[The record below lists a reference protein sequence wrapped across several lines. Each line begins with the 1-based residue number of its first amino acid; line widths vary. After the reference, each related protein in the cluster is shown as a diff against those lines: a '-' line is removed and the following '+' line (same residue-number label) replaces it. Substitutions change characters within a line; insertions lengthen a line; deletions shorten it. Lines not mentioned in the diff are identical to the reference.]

1 MPTSLVSLRAS
12 GSGFSGPA
20 GVPLSSTRRRVVALV
35 SLVLLAAAIYLTFV
49 SPLRPVDLDVFL
61 RAGRAVVHGHD
72 PYSSTHSE
80 TIRTNAAFV
89 YPLAVAWWF
98 APIAALGGAAHV
110 AYAIASLIAIG
121 LACWLARPGQPL
133 IAALVLLSS
142 CAIIGL
148 QDGSVNPW
156 LLLGLIAAWRWRDR
170 PVASGLLVAALIVC
184 KLFLWPV
191 LGWLLLSRRYR
202 AAAVAVVVTGL
213 ALGAGWT
220 FGPLGSDGYAS
231 MLHVLSG
238 LEAPQTAGLTGLLI
252 RWHASLGLATV
263 IATVFAV
270 AVLLGAGYML
280 RHHPR
285 RHGFEVMLFGTAVV
299 AALFASP
306 IVWHHYY
313 LLLAAPLLLATR
325 SVWPFVALSLVSWA
339 AAVPHPSSYETAG
352 YVLGLGGIGLIAAV
366 SGVRSWKAASSV
378 DLAPFSRVVAAARS
392 VRPVAVVALAAAT
405 LAVAIS
411 GLEHVPVIRG
421 WGALVTVVE
430 TAAVLAYLWSRR
442 ADGVQVERG
451 LVRSN

>member
-1 MPTSLVSLRAS
+1 VA
-12 GSGFSGPA
+12 PA
-20 GVPLSSTRRRVVALV
+20 QRRFLAAAA
-35 SLVLLAAAIYLTFV
+35 LVLLAAAVYAAFV
-49 SPLRPVDLDVFL
+49 APIRQVDLDVFL
-61 RAGRAVVHGHD
+61 RAGQAVLHGHD

-98 APIAALGGAAHV
+98 APLSTIGGSHLV
-110 AYAIASLIAIG
+110 YAIASLLAIG
-121 LACWLARPGQPL
+121 VSCWWARPGQPL

-142 CAIIGL
+142 AAVIGL

-170 PVASGLLVAALIVC
+170 PVAGGLAVAALVIC

-202 AAAVAVVVTGL
+202 SAATAMVVTGVTL
-213 ALGAGWT
+213 AVGFT
-220 FGPLGSDGYAS
+220 FGPLGSSAYAS

-238 LEAPQTAGLTGLLI
+238 LEAPHAAGLSGLLI
-252 RWHASLGLATV
+252 HWHASLALATV
-263 IATVFAV
+263 IATGIA
-270 AVLLGAGYML
+270 LLLLAAAGYQY
-280 RHHPR
+280 R
-285 RHGFEVMLFGTAVV
+285 RGPETGGREVLVFGAAVV

-325 SVWPFVALSLVSWA
+325 SVWPFVVLSLASWA
-339 AAVPHPSSYETAG
+339 AAAPHATTQVHTAIG
-352 YVLGLGGIGLIAAV
+352 YVLGLGGIGVIAVIAAV
-366 SGVRSWKAASSV
+366 RAWRQSSSPDNALTRAYGAIRAA
-378 DLAPFSRVVAAARS
+378 
-392 VRPVAVVALAAAT
+392 RPVAVVAA
-405 LAVAIS
+405 LAV
-411 GLEHVPVIRG
+411 LVIVGVSVMQKVSVGGG

-430 TAAVLAYLWSRR
+430 TAGVLAYIWSRR
-442 ADGVQVERG
+442 ADSTQVERG